1 MHKHIEVGQKR
12 TAKVCFTTV
21 HSCLASPEV
30 SEFRKKQNELKK
42 KKKATE
48 LNKSPCHMEKP
59 ERCFEPA

>member
-12 TAKVCFTTV
+12 TVKVCFTAV

-42 KKKATE
+42 KKK
-48 LNKSPCHMEKP
+48 LQN
-59 ERCFEPA
+59 